1 MTTRSTRTPRLSRA
15 LANRSWVSGRSAV
28 RPWSFIAIA
37 LASHGPIQIGR
48 YRSWSVSFRMTTWRL
63 DSMWTRT
70 LSTTIS
76 TSPFRASC
84 SSLAMAGLSHA
95 ELVDRSDGA
104 RRTPAVEPADEQPDD
119 HAEDE
124 PADVFE
130 QGDASAGMAGPGGET
145 AEQVEGD
152 EAGPPEPILDV
163 VAEDPQVEHVADQVD
178 PAAVQEHARDDR
190 DELVRQAIQVARRE
204 GRREVTR
211 DERPVVEQALE
222 GRVAHGRLRSEL
234 VAEGDHAEDDQPD
247 RHDRKSPRRV
257 GVAEG
262 DHVPG
267 DAFADGFGEPGGR
280 EPGTPEAD
288 GAGDPGVRPVPGV
301 QDAGPLVGRRGD
313 PGVGRRR
320 PEERVAA
327 RCVARVARGLDVP
340 SGARAPDIADD
351 RATVGQEEVA
361 VDQQVGDLR
370 DVAIDGQPA
379 LGVDREAT
387 AVAGRGVVLDVL
399 PRRID
404 EVQVVQ
410 AVRAVAD
417 ERPDGRDVVAPAGGA
432 RDPDAGGRALA
443 LRIGGPPAEH
453 DALVV
458 DDDEVARAGRDQLRD
473 AFDRSVARPRPL
485 AEDDRRPLRPEID
498 AIDGRRRLVEDVR
511 HPVGPEDHR
520 LDIE

>member
-76 TSPFRASC
+76 TSPFQASG

-104 RRTPAVEPADEQPDD
+104 RRTPAAEPADEQPDD

-124 PADVFE
+124 PADVLE
-130 QGDASAGMAGPGGET
+130 QGDASAGMADPERSEAVDQLEDEPEAEDDDGGDLEELVEEHEEHDRQDPCPWVQHEVGAEDRGDRARGPDDGRRRGRVDEDLAGRGGET
-145 AEQVEGD
+145 AEQVESD

-222 GRVAHGRLRSEL
+222 GRVAPGRLRSEL

-267 DAFADGFGEPGGR
+267 DAFADGFGEPGVR

-288 GAGDPGVRPVPGV
+288 GAGDPDAPSPGSGT
-301 QDAGPLVGRRGD
+301 ASSTAEYTPSF
-313 PGVGRRR
+313 
-320 PEERVAA
+320 VA
-327 RCVARVARGLDVP
+327 
-340 SGARAPDIADD
+340 
-351 RATVGQEEVA
+351 Q
-361 VDQQVGDLR
+361 
-370 DVAIDGQPA
+370 
-379 LGVDREAT
+379 
-387 AVAGRGVVLDVL
+387 
-399 PRRID
+399 
-404 EVQVVQ
+404 
-410 AVRAVAD
+410 
-417 ERPDGRDVVAPAGGA
+417 
-432 RDPDAGGRALA
+432 
-443 LRIGGPPAEH
+443 
-453 DALVV
+453 
-458 DDDEVARAGRDQLRD
+458 
-473 AFDRSVARPRPL
+473 RSVAGASGPAPRPTYIPRTSCHPGFPPASRYCSMNVPL
-485 AEDDRRPLRPEID
+485 ALSSATTRAFARSQAYRTPARLSD
-498 AIDGRRRLVEDVR
+498 AEAILV
-511 HPVGPEDHR
+511 
-520 LDIE
+520 